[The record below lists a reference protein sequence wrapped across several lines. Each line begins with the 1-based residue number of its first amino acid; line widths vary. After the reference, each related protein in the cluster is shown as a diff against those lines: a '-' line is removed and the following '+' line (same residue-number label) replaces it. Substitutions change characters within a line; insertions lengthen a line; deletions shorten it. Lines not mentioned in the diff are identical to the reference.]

1 MIDSRKLK
9 KIVQLSSHAQRLYL
23 EQHFPFDQL
32 AVENQVRIM
41 RQKLDRGGREFGA
54 GYVCYSESYTTDP

>member
-9 KIVQLSSHAQRLYL
+9 KIVQLSGHEQRLYL

-41 RQKLDRGGREFGA
+41 RQKLEREFGA